1 MRTFEKVKLGY
12 EIEFIGSDD
21 KIERGIVN
29 GLDGKKFTVE
39 VLKYSN
45 YNKNWYTSKM
55 SWFLSGKKTSRFY
68 NYGNALRIVNEW
80 K

>member
-1 MRTFEKVKLGY
+1 MKIFENVKLGY
-12 EIEFIGSDD
+12 EIEFINSEN

-29 GLDGKKFTVE
+29 SLDDKKFTVE

-55 SWFLSGKKTSRFY
+55 NWYLSGKKTNRFY
-68 NYGNALRIVNEW
+68 NYGNALRIVN